1 MERKEMKGR
10 IRGGHYLNLKNSQK
24 NLASLGAIGSCHV

>member
-1 MERKEMKGR
+1 MKGR
-10 IRGGHYLNLKNSQK
+10 IRGHYLNLKNSKK